1 MTFERYWNTFQMSSV
16 QKGRVLGILLSL
28 GSAGGWVSQR
38 FCAGGFCFALVTEA
52 IWCLLASLDLL
63 LETARSL
70 ASIFSMV
77 RVQRKSLFIIKDRLT
92 LIKSVRR
99 KDSSSV
105 WILISLITIRLLK
118 LSLQLQLDTSFFFT
132 SHLKPAAVCCS
143 IIARFCLRVTVLEWW
158 EDHHHPSMGA
168 FLQHYQMPRL
178 VSKIA
183 GKTRRWC

>member
-1 MTFERYWNTFQMSSV
+1 MSRV

-38 FCAGGFCFALVTEA
+38 FCAGGFCFAPVTEA

-70 ASIFSMV
+70 ASIFSML

-105 WILISLITIRLLK
+105 
-118 LSLQLQLDTSFFFT
+118 
-132 SHLKPAAVCCS
+132 
-143 IIARFCLRVTVLEWW
+143 
-158 EDHHHPSMGA
+158 
-168 FLQHYQMPRL
+168 
-178 VSKIA
+178 
-183 GKTRRWC
+183 